1 MMRAVINNKFGRP
14 SQYSMFSLIDEN
26 DEDSGFSY
34 SSILLDLFSNKVYV
48 FTMLA
53 ICCLLFI
60 VTGIQFW
67 ISDYMQTVLR
77 IDPKAVFIAFALV
90 SITAPILGVLAG
102 GYLIQQLGGYTKNS
116 ALEACFKISIL
127 AALSGVLLPLID
139 FFPLFIILMWL
150 LLFFGA
156 SIVPGLT
163 GIMLSSTPE
172 KTKEVANSIT
182 HLCYNLLGY
191 LPSPFLYG
199 LVCKYTGGHTSRY
212 GLAFILMWSYFGVA
226 FLFLA
231 KYFKAQLK
239 PKDNQLFESRSNKE
253 TKDGSTSESLAYNI
267 HEKKNIEEKAE
278 ALTALYGRISSV

>member
-1 MMRAVINNKFGRP
+1 MRTVINNKFGRP

-26 DEDSGFSY
+26 DDDAGLSY

-48 FTMLA
+48 FTMLS

-67 ISDYMQTVLR
+67 ISDYMQTVLG
-77 IDPKAVFIAFALV
+77 IDPKSVFIAFALV

-127 AALSGVLLPLID
+127 AALSGAFLPLID

-191 LPSPFLYG
+191 LPSPFIYG

-212 GLAFILMWSYFGVA
+212 GLAFILLWSYFGVA

-231 KYFKAQLK
+231 KYFKTQIK
-239 PKDNQLFESRSNKE
+239 PKDSPLFESKSNKE
-253 TKDGSTSESLAYNI
+253 TKDGSTSESFAYNL

-278 ALTALYGRISSV
+278 ALTALYGRISSIK